1 MVQPSPLAAA
11 PPLAAA
17 AVNAAVR
24 DNKAPFFFARCY
36 ISTMPPRRRQ
46 SKAVGPFDLR
56 TRKLPG
62 GTETEAIATGI
73 ILAQTNL
80 RGYSA
85 GYNYAATVANQN
97 ILNDATKQQPFIIA
111 DVKTGILRSQ
121 NAPQLFTEFRQ
132 EMVETFTR
140 AGESDITSDEFSKGD
155 AWRRAT
161 GATRNAPLT
170 GPFSAMGE
178 HYVKLKDGVFLHHRH
193 EKNIYPPSPQKAH
206 PQFRIAY

>member
-1 MVQPSPLAAA
+1 MILLLPW
-11 PPLAAA
+11 
-17 AVNAAVR
+17 
-24 DNKAPFFFARCY
+24 D
-36 ISTMPPRRRQ
+36 TMPRQRRRATPRKQ
-46 SKAVGPFDLR
+46 APLGFYDLS
-56 TRKLPG
+56 TRLLPG
-62 GTETEAIATGI
+62 GTELQALGTGFS
-73 ILAQTNL
+73 LERANL
-80 RGYSA
+80 VGYSA

-97 ILNDATKQQPFIIA
+97 ILNDATKQQPFILA

-193 EKNIYPPSPQKAH
+193 ERNVYPPSPQKVH
-206 PQFRIAY
+206 PQLRIAYN